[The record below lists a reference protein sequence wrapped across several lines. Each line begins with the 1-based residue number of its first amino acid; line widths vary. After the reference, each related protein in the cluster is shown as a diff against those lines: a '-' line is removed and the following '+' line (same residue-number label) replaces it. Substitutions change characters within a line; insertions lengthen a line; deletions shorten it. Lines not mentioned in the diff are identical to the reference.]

1 MSFLERK
8 REWIESNPLR
18 MWRRQKGIA
27 QSDVAAALAISYH
40 TVHRWEIGSAV
51 PDNDTFELLSLLV
64 GFSLGASWKVWVER
78 RPKLNTE
85 EMECLETSMTT
96 A

>member
-18 MWRRQKGIA
+18 MWRRQKGIS

-40 TVHRWEIGSAV
+40 TVHRWEVGSAI
-51 PDNDTFELLSLLV
+51 PDNGTLEILSLIV
-64 GFSLGASWKVWVER
+64 GFYLGNSWKEWVER
-78 RPKLNTE
+78 RPILNTE
-85 EMECLETSMTT
+85 EMEWLETSMTT